1 MRLPNY
7 LRFATSELLGADL
20 SLLTQPTDYDTSWAA
35 QLTEKDGSLAY
46 PDLLRGL
53 IDRQQPDG
61 GWGSRVDHGH
71 DRLLTTLA
79 VVLLLARIG
88 HRRHDKELRAAG
100 ERVIWKEA
108 RELDHDGQA
117 TVGFELIL
125 PSLLERAKVA
135 GLNLPYAHLR
145 HYEVARATKLS
156 LLPKNH
162 IFESRTTALFS
173 LEAFT
178 DNFDLNG
185 AARLLQPDGSMA
197 NSPSATAALL
207 GQVGDWRVRFP
218 RSTAYLEDLL
228 WNYESGLPAMA
239 PCGIFT
245 RAWVLHYLQYGG
257 LLSGQEDLLRPHYRY
272 LLEHLGDDGVGFS
285 PHVFPDSDDTAV
297 TLLALHRAGYDV
309 DGSCLLRYE
318 RDEHF
323 AVYPRELDPS
333 ISANLHILEALET
346 LPATVRGRAGEK
358 IVGYVLGARQ
368 PGGYWEDKWHASAYY
383 PTSQALI
390 ALLPHAPEQMGVT
403 LDWLLS
409 TQQADGSWGQ
419 YMPTAE
425 ETALVLLALLTYYRA
440 GRPVAREPLHLA
452 ARYLLANEMP
462 FKDDYPEL
470 WIAKVLYAPALVIR
484 SIVLTALGLYQE
496 TFGVEEGR

>member
-1 MRLPNY
+1 M
-7 LRFATSELLGADL
+7 LRCA
-20 SLLTQPTDYDTSWAA
+20 AA
-35 QLTEKDGSLAY
+35 QLPEIRHERVAWRGPLAAHAAHRLRHELGRSLTEKDGSLAY

-61 GWGSRVDHGH
+61 GWGNRVDHGH

-117 TVGFELIL
+117 TVVSSSYYLT
-125 PSLLERAKVA
+125 PRA
-135 GLNLPYAHLR
+135 GQSGGPNLPYAHLR

-257 LLSGQEDLLRPHYRY
+257 LLSGQEVCCARTT
-272 LLEHLGDDGVGFS
+272 GTCSSTWATTGSVS
-285 PHVFPDSDDTAV
+285 PHVFRTRMTP
-297 TLLALHRAGYDV
+297 
-309 DGSCLLRYE
+309 
-318 RDEHF
+318 
-323 AVYPRELDPS
+323 P
-333 ISANLHILEALET
+333 
-346 LPATVRGRAGEK
+346 
-358 IVGYVLGARQ
+358 
-368 PGGYWEDKWHASAYY
+368 
-383 PTSQALI
+383 
-390 ALLPHAPEQMGVT
+390 
-403 LDWLLS
+403 
-409 TQQADGSWGQ
+409 
-419 YMPTAE
+419 
-425 ETALVLLALLTYYRA
+425 
-440 GRPVAREPLHLA
+440 
-452 ARYLLANEMP
+452 
-462 FKDDYPEL
+462 
-470 WIAKVLYAPALVIR
+470 
-484 SIVLTALGLYQE
+484 
-496 TFGVEEGR
+496 